1 MDGQAYIDQRSW
13 QVLLDDMGFNQV
25 QLRDNRYDAV
35 IHLVTAAN
43 GADKHYNLENVAR
56 YENTLQKA
64 IETDEKLQQAWAG
77 HPYWIK
83 IDNRCE
89 FKEKIQR
96 VGQALLHLVGL
107 PSSLTFYKKFLL
119 T

>member
-56 YENTLQKA
+56 YEV
-64 IETDEKLQQAWAG
+64 
-77 HPYWIK
+77 
-83 IDNRCE
+83 
-89 FKEKIQR
+89 F
-96 VGQALLHLVGL
+96 
-107 PSSLTFYKKFLL
+107 F
-119 T
+119 